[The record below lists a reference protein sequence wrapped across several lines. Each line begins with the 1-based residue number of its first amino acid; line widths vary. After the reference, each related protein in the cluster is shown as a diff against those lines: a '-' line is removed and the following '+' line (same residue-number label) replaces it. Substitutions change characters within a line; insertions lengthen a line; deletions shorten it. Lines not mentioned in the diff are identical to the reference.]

1 MSLFSS
7 NTETNT
13 ASGQKVGN
21 SSQKS
26 SQRENNF
33 PAMKLAL
40 LTIGILFSSM
50 PTVAVSPPS
59 IPAVVQNAAS
69 LKSLMQQGQGLSDNG
84 RFAEAAKIWEQT
96 AQAAEKQGDPLIQ
109 ALSLSRLAASYQE
122 LGQWESAEMAIA
134 QSLELLKQLTL
145 TSQDAKLVKAQAL
158 NAQGSLQLAMGQA
171 ETALTAWQEAQQ
183 YYEKA
188 EDETG
193 KLGSQL
199 NQAQALQA
207 MGLYRRAYGKLLDI
221 NEQLQSQ
228 PDSELKALGLES
240 LGNVL
245 RVSGDLSQSKA
256 ILEQSLELS
265 RTLDQPSLISSTLL
279 SLGNTER
286 TLENTEAALEAYQES
301 EKTSPTL
308 MGQLD
313 AQLNRL
319 SLLIEVEQWQEAAT
333 VWQAVQPK
341 LLQLPP
347 SRKAI
352 YAQVNGAASAINLLA
367 AAQNNSVSLS
377 TELEPSDIA
386 PLLESAVNEAQQL
399 RDARAESYAWGQL
412 GHLYE
417 QTQEWQLAEE
427 YSQRALFLAQQAN
440 AKDISYQWFW
450 QLGRIYNRQFEQATL
465 PVSTTGSDDSPLRQ
479 RSLAAY
485 TEAVNTLQSVRA
497 DLLATNRDVQFSFKQ
512 SIEPLYRQLVSL
524 LIQPDASP
532 EDLEQARDVIE
543 ALQLAELENYFRSA
557 CLDSEP
563 RQIDQIDTKAAVLY
577 PIVLPDRLEVILAL
591 PNQPLTHYTTRLDK
605 DEIEATFAQFL
616 SSLNRFFPNEQRL
629 KLSQQLY
636 DWLIRPGETAIAEN
650 ETKTLVFVLDGKLHK
665 LPLAALHDGNQY
677 LIEKYS
683 IALAPGLHLLD
694 PRSLFPQKIDAL
706 IGGLSESRQ
715 GFDALPG
722 VAAEVAEISAR
733 LDSEVVLNQQFTLS
747 DLRQRLDN
755 SNAPVV
761 HLATHGQ
768 FSSLPEETFLLSWDQ
783 RIGVKSFRGL
793 LQEREFKPNQ
803 PIELLVLSAC
813 QTADG
818 DERAALGL
826 AGLAVK
832 SGARSTLATLWSVKD
847 ESTALMMSE
856 FYQVLSQPVERS
868 KAESLRQGQIAL
880 LRHSEFNHPFY
891 WAPFVLVGNW
901 L

>member
-1 MSLFSS
+1 M
-7 NTETNT
+7 
-13 ASGQKVGN
+13 
-21 SSQKS
+21 
-26 SQRENNF
+26 
-33 PAMKLAL
+33 AMKLAL
-40 LTIGILFSSM
+40 LTIGILFSGM
-50 PTVAVSPPS
+50 PTVAASPPLA
-59 IPAVVQNAAS
+59 PAIVQNTAS
-69 LKSLMQQGQGLSDNG
+69 LKSLMQQGQRLSDDG
-84 RFAEAAKIWEQT
+84 RFAEAAKSWEQT
-96 AQAAEKQGDPLIQ
+96 AQIAEKQGDPLIQ

-122 LGQWESAEMAIA
+122 LGQWESAETAIA
-134 QSLELLKQLTL
+134 QSLALLKQLTL

-158 NAQGSLQLAMGQA
+158 NTQGSLQLAMGQA
-171 ETALTAWQEAQQ
+171 ETALTAWQDAQQ

-199 NQAQALQA
+199 NQSQALQT

-228 PDSELKALGLES
+228 PDSELKAIGLES

-265 RTLDQPSLISSTLL
+265 RTLDQPPLISSTLL

-319 SLLIEVEQWQEAAT
+319 SLLIEVEQWQEAT
-333 VWQAVQPK
+333 TLWQSIQPK

-352 YAQVNGAASAINLLA
+352 YAQVNGAASAIKLLA
-367 AAQNNSVSLS
+367 AAQNNSISLS
-377 TELEPSDIA
+377 PANGLEPSDIA

-399 RDARAESYAWGQL
+399 GDARAESYAWGQL

-465 PVSTTGSDDSPLRQ
+465 PVSTTGTDESPLRE
-479 RSLAAY
+479 RSIAAY

-524 LIQPDASP
+524 LIQPDASSQ
-532 EDLEQARDVIE
+532 DLEKARDVIE

-557 CLDSEP
+557 CLDSVP

-577 PIVLPDRLEVILAL
+577 PIVLPDRLEVI
-591 PNQPLTHYTTRLDK
+591 
-605 DEIEATFAQFL
+605 
-616 SSLNRFFPNEQRL
+616 S
-629 KLSQQLY
+629 
-636 DWLIRPGETAIAEN
+636 G
-650 ETKTLVFVLDGKLHK
+650 
-665 LPLAALHDGNQY
+665 
-677 LIEKYS
+677 
-683 IALAPGLHLLD
+683 
-694 PRSLFPQKIDAL
+694 
-706 IGGLSESRQ
+706 
-715 GFDALPG
+715 
-722 VAAEVAEISAR
+722 SA
-733 LDSEVVLNQQFTLS
+733 
-747 DLRQRLDN
+747 
-755 SNAPVV
+755 
-761 HLATHGQ
+761 
-768 FSSLPEETFLLSWDQ
+768 
-783 RIGVKSFRGL
+783 
-793 LQEREFKPNQ
+793 
-803 PIELLVLSAC
+803 
-813 QTADG
+813 
-818 DERAALGL
+818 
-826 AGLAVK
+826 
-832 SGARSTLATLWSVKD
+832 
-847 ESTALMMSE
+847 
-856 FYQVLSQPVERS
+856 
-868 KAESLRQGQIAL
+868 
-880 LRHSEFNHPFY
+880 
-891 WAPFVLVGNW
+891 
-901 L
+901 

>member
-1 MSLFSS
+1 
-7 NTETNT
+7 
-13 ASGQKVGN
+13 
-21 SSQKS
+21 
-26 SQRENNF
+26 
-33 PAMKLAL
+33 MKLAL
-40 LTIGILFSSM
+40 LTIGILFSGM
-50 PTVAVSPPS
+50 PAIAVSPPPV
-59 IPAVVQNAAS
+59 PAVVQNTTS
-69 LKSLMQQGQGLSDNG
+69 LRSLMQQGQQLSDDG
-84 RFAEAAKIWEQT
+84 RFTEAARIWKQT
-96 AQAAEKQGDPLIQ
+96 VQAAEKQGDALIQ

-122 LGQWESAEMAIA
+122 LGQWDSSETAIA
-134 QSLELLKQLTL
+134 QSLALLKQLTL
-145 TSQDAKLVKAQAL
+145 SSQDGKLVKAQAL
-158 NAQGSLQLAMGQA
+158 NTQGSLHLAMGQA
-171 ETALTAWQEAQQ
+171 ETALTAWQDAQQ

-207 MGLYRRAYGKLLDI
+207 MGLYRRAYGKLLEI

-265 RTLDQPSLISSTLL
+265 RELDQSSLISSTLL

-286 TLENTEAALEAYQES
+286 TLENTEAALKAYQES
-301 EKTSPTL
+301 GKTAPTR

-319 SLLIEVEQWQEAAT
+319 SLLIETEQWQEAT
-333 VWQAVQPK
+333 DLWQTIQPR
-341 LLQLPP
+341 LQKLPP
-347 SRKAI
+347 SRKAV

-377 TELEPSDIA
+377 QANGLEPSDIA
-386 PLLESAVNEAQQL
+386 QLLESAVNEAQQL
-399 RDARAESYAWGQL
+399 GDARAESYAWGQL

-450 QLGRIYNRQFEQATL
+450 QLGRIYNRQFEQATV
-465 PVSTTGSDDSPLRQ
+465 PISTTGVDESPLRE
-479 RSLAAY
+479 RSIAAY

-532 EDLEQARDVIE
+532 EDLEKARNVIE

-605 DEIEATFAQFL
+605 DKIEATFAQFL
-616 SSLNRFFPNEQRL
+616 SSLNRFFPDEQRL

-636 DWLIRPGETAIAEN
+636 DWLIRPGEAAIAEN
-650 ETKTLVFVLDGKLHK
+650 QTETLVFVLDGKLHK
-665 LPLAALHDGNQY
+665 LPMAALHDGEQY

-683 IALAPGLHLLD
+683 VALAPGLHLLE

-722 VAAEVAEISAR
+722 VAAEVAEISSR
-733 LDSEVVLNQQFTLS
+733 LDSEVVLNQAFTLS
-747 DLRQRLDN
+747 DLEQRLDD

-783 RIGVKSFRGL
+783 KIGVKSFRGL
-793 LQEREFKPNQ
+793 LQEREFRPQ
-803 PIELLVLSAC
+803 
-813 QTADG
+813 
-818 DERAALGL
+818 
-826 AGLAVK
+826 
-832 SGARSTLATLWSVKD
+832 ST
-847 ESTALMMSE
+847 
-856 FYQVLSQPVERS
+856 
-868 KAESLRQGQIAL
+868 
-880 LRHSEFNHPFY
+880 H
-891 WAPFVLVGNW
+891 
-901 L
+901 